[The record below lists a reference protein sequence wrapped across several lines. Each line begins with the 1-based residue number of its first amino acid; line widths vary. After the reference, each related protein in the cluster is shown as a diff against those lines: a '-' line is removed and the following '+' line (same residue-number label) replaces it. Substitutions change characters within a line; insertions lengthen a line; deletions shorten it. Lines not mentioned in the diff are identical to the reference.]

1 MDNRSANS
9 AAAAYPVAIAKLGR
23 IGTGLCIILF
33 PVMLLVGFLSHPN
46 ILSLEVTKDVTS
58 WTTEWRGNFMFHLGH
73 LLVLFAVPPIIV
85 AVLRFMSLP
94 RERGAWYG
102 FIGGVLGV
110 FGAVMLAVDK
120 GALTLVLTAFQTV
133 PSDQFDGIKP
143 ALQALLDRAGWLWIT
158 WTFITLPLGVIVQM
172 IGLLREKI
180 IPRWQGGSIIAGL
193 LLLIN
198 PDIEIVSSVGAFL
211 MCIGL
216 VPIGIRELRGAL
228 R

>member
-33 PVMLLVGFLSHPN
+33 PVMLLVGLLSHPN